1 MEKKH
6 QRYVAYTGLL
16 GLILFIYGFPFLFLA
31 IALIIGATIMYFH
44 YAEYF
49 GSVDPTQII
58 RDDFK
63 EYVLGLKKRDI

>member
-58 RDDFK
+58 RDDL
-63 EYVLGLKKRDI
+63 LGLKKRYI